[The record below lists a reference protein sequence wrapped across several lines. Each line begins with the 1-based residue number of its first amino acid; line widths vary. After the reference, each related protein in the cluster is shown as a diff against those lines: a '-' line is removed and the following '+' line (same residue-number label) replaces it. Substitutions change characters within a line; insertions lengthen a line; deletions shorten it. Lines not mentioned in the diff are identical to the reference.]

1 MSSEDKIFWIGA
13 LLVRNNMQLTP
24 PLNMPNGLT
33 SQDGKTF
40 SFNGGSFTA
49 EEARHYLKHKTLD
62 SVEKH
67 DSERLTKRET
77 VALSIMS
84 SMDGGGY
91 GSFKYMA
98 ADSFKMADAFLEESS
113 K

>member
-1 MSSEDKIFWIGA
+1 MSNEYKIFWIGA

-40 SFNGGSFTA
+40 SFNGGQFTA

-62 SVEKH
+62 IVEQH
-67 DSERLTKRET
+67 DSERLTKREE
-77 VALSIMS
+77 VALRIFVAGVNDHGFDAIAPS
-84 SMDGGGY
+84 Y
-91 GSFKYMA
+91 A
-98 ADSFKMADAFLEESS
+98 MADAFLEESG